1 MRHHALVGV
10 LVVGAS
16 ALINPWLLPRLRACN
31 RAPPPEAVEPQVVD
45 AVTNALPVDEIT
57 KSATDGIINA
67 AMPAVGAATMTFAMN
82 GVTMVLKSFRG
93 MLKEETGAIKDF
105 KEFSGGIAAPHFSV
119 EIGPL
124 FISWKVPNKVE
135 AAGKTEAPDKTGAP
149 DKAKV
154 VAAAAAAKQAAAQE
168 AAAQQAKTDEAA
180 MADLGNML
188 RTTLKDYDKPPMK
201 DYEDSSNTPKRNSVS
216 NIMQRLLFRTPKR
229 NKAPQ
234 EEDNN

>member
-1 MRHHALVGV
+1 
-10 LVVGAS
+10 VVGAS

-67 AMPAVGAATMTFAMN
+67 AIPAVGAATMTFAMN

-93 MLKEETGAIKDF
+93 MLKEATGAIKDF

-135 AAGKTEAPDKTGAP
+135 AAGKTEASDKTGAP

-180 MADLGNML
+180 MADML
-188 RTTLKDYDKPPMK
+188 RTAWRDDDKPPVK
-201 DYEDSSNTPKRNSVS
+201 DYEDSSNTPKRNSLS
-216 NIMQRLLFRTPKR
+216 NIMQRLLFRTPTR

>member
-1 MRHHALVGV
+1 
-10 LVVGAS
+10 
-16 ALINPWLLPRLRACN
+16 
-31 RAPPPEAVEPQVVD
+31 
-45 AVTNALPVDEIT
+45 
-57 KSATDGIINA
+57 
-67 AMPAVGAATMTFAMN
+67 MPAVGAATMTFAMN

-168 AAAQQAKTDEAA
+168 AATQQAKTDEAA
-180 MADLGNML
+180 MADMI
-188 RTTLKDYDKPPMK
+188 RTVLK